1 MSPSAPDA
9 GQLLWPGSGQ
19 ARRPDFGPL
28 RQGGRT
34 PGPPQGRRSPVSETR
49 TVRIVPLGGLG
60 EIGLNMMVVEAADDL
75 LVIDAGLM
83 FPDEEMF
90 GIDHVIPNM
99 SYLLARREQIRAV
112 LLTHGHEDH
121 TGALPYLLREIK
133 APVYGTRLSLGLA
146 AEKLKEANLPADAD
160 LKAVRPRDRIRFGCF
175 EVEFL
180 QMCHSIPDGVALA
193 IGTPAGMIVHTGD
206 FKFDQSPVDGQLTDY
221 RRLGE
226 LGDSGVRALLSD
238 STNAG
243 RDGFTPSEQVVGRAF
258 DAIFREAQGRIIV
271 ACFASNI
278 HRVQQIFDTAA
289 AMGKQV
295 AVCGKSMVAN
305 TRIAA
310 ELGRLRIPEDVLV
323 SLDELER
330 LPVSRQVIVTT
341 GSQGE
346 PLSAIA
352 RMAVAEHKQVQI
364 SPGDTVIF
372 SARVIPGN
380 EKSIARTING
390 LYRQGARVI
399 TEETAEVHVSGH
411 ASREELKLMLNLTR
425 PTCFVPIHGEYR
437 HLRLHAQLAREV
449 GVSEAGT
456 LVIEDGDI
464 LEFDD
469 IHARIVGR
477 APVGRIFVDG
487 RGMGDV
493 GDAVIRDRQRLAQE
507 GVVVIV
513 LAVDHQGHKLVT
525 GPQIICSGLVHAQDS
540 KALTDGIQTLVCS
553 VLESTPDAD
562 RADLRLMEQR
572 IKTAIKKQLQKEF
585 DRRPMILPMIMEV

>member
-1 MSPSAPDA
+1 MSNA
-9 GQLLWPGSGQ
+9 
-19 ARRPDFGPL
+19 
-28 RQGGRT
+28 
-34 PGPPQGRRSPVSETR
+34 R

-60 EIGLNMMVVEAADDL
+60 EIGLNMMVVEVADDL

-90 GIDHVIPNM
+90 GIDHVIPDM
-99 SYLLARREQIRAV
+99 SYLLTRREKVRAV

-121 TGALPYLLREIK
+121 IGALPYLLSEIK
-133 APVYGTRLSLGLA
+133 VPVYGTRLSLGLA
-146 AEKLKEANLPADAD
+146 AEKLKEADLLSDAD
-160 LKAVRPRDRIRFGCF
+160 LRPVRPRDRLQLGLF
-175 EVEFL
+175 EIEFL
-180 QMCHSIPDGVALA
+180 QVCHSIPDGVALA
-193 IGTPAGMIVHTGD
+193 IRTPGGMIVHTGD
-206 FKFDQSPVDGQLTDY
+206 FKFDQSPVDACLTDY
-221 RRLGE
+221 RRLAE
-226 LGDSGVRALLSD
+226 LGDGGVLALLSD

-243 RDGFTPSEQVVGRAF
+243 RDGFTPSEQVVGQAF
-258 DAIFREAQGRIIV
+258 SRILREAQGRVIV

-278 HRVQQIFDTAA
+278 HRVQQIFDVAA
-289 AMGKQV
+289 ALGKRV

-310 ELGRLRIPEDVLV
+310 ELGYLRIPDDTLV
-323 SLDELER
+323 GLDELER
-330 LPVSRQVIVTT
+330 LPVTQRVIVTT

-352 RMAVAEHKQVQI
+352 RMAVAEYKQVQV

-399 TEETAEVHVSGH
+399 TEEAAGVHVSGH

-425 PTCFVPIHGEYR
+425 PTFFVPIHGEYR
-437 HLRLHAQLAREV
+437 HLRLHGTLAREV
-449 GVSEAGT
+449 GVPEART

-464 LEFDD
+464 LELDGSST
-469 IHARIVGR
+469 RVVGR

-487 RGMGDV
+487 KGIGDV

-507 GVVVIV
+507 GVVVVV
-513 LAVDHQGHKLVT
+513 LAVDQHCGKLVT
-525 GPQIICSGLVHAQDS
+525 GPQIICSGFVHAQGL
-540 KALTDGIQTLVCS
+540 KALADGIKTLVCS
-553 VLESTPDAD
+553 VLESASEED

-572 IKTAIKKQLQKEF
+572 IKTAVKKQLQKEIE
-585 DRRPMILPMIMEV
+585 RRPVILPVIVEV

>member
-1 MSPSAPDA
+1 MSD
-9 GQLLWPGSGQ
+9 
-19 ARRPDFGPL
+19 
-28 RQGGRT
+28 
-34 PGPPQGRRSPVSETR
+34 TR
-49 TVRIVPLGGLG
+49 IVRIVPLGGLG
-60 EIGLNMMVVEAADDL
+60 EIGLNMMVVETGDDL

-90 GIDHVIPNM
+90 GIDHVIPDM
-99 SYLLARREQIRAV
+99 SYLFAHRDKIRAV

-121 TGALPYLLREIK
+121 TGALPYLLKEIRV
-133 APVYGTRLSLGLA
+133 PVYGTRLSLGLA
-146 AEKLKEANLPADAD
+146 AEKLREANLLPDTD
-160 LKAVRPRDRIRFGCF
+160 LKAVRPRDSLRFGRF
-175 EVEFL
+175 TVEFL
-180 QMCHSIPDGVALA
+180 QICHSIPDGVALA

-206 FKFDQSPVDGQLTDY
+206 FKFDQSPVDGQHTDY
-221 RRLGE
+221 RRLAE
-226 LGDSGVRALLSD
+226 LGDGGVLALLSD

-243 RDGFTPSEQVVGRAF
+243 RDGFTPSEQVVGRAL
-258 DAIFREAQGRIIV
+258 DAIFREAQGRVIV

-278 HRVQQIFDTAA
+278 HRVQQIFDSAA
-289 AMGKQV
+289 AMGKRV

-310 ELGRLRIPEDVLV
+310 ELGRLRIPDDTLV

-330 LPVSRQVIVTT
+330 LPVDQRVIVTT

-352 RMAVAEHKQVQI
+352 RMAAAEHKQVQV

-372 SARVIPGN
+372 SARAIPGN

-399 TEETAEVHVSGH
+399 TEEVAEVHVSGH

-425 PTCFVPIHGEYR
+425 PAFFVPIHGEYR
-437 HLRLHAQLAREV
+437 HLRLHAHLAREV
-449 GVSEAGT
+449 GVSDART
-456 LVIEDGDI
+456 LVIEDGDM

-469 IHARIVGR
+469 TGARIAGR

-487 RGMGDV
+487 KGVGDV

-507 GVVVIV
+507 GVVVV
-513 LAVDHQGHKLVT
+513 VVAVDHQCRKLVA
-525 GPQIICSGLVHAQDS
+525 GPQI
-540 KALTDGIQTLVCS
+540 VCS
-553 VLESTPDAD
+553 
-562 RADLRLMEQR
+562 
-572 IKTAIKKQLQKEF
+572 
-585 DRRPMILPMIMEV
+585 

>member
-1 MSPSAPDA
+1 MSDS
-9 GQLLWPGSGQ
+9 
-19 ARRPDFGPL
+19 
-28 RQGGRT
+28 
-34 PGPPQGRRSPVSETR
+34 R

-60 EIGLNMMVVEAADDL
+60 EIGLNMMVVETADDL

-90 GIDHVIPNM
+90 GIDYVIPDM
-99 SYLLARREQIRAV
+99 SYLLTHREKVRAV

-121 TGALPYLLREIK
+121 TGALPYLLGEIK
-133 APVYGTRLSLGLA
+133 VPVYGTRLSLGLA
-146 AEKLKEANLPADAD
+146 AEKLKEANLLSDAD
-160 LKAVRPRDRIRFGCF
+160 LKPVRPRDRLQFGLF

-180 QMCHSIPDGVALA
+180 QVCHSIPDGVALA
-193 IGTPAGMIVHTGD
+193 IRTPGGMIVHTGD
-206 FKFDQSPVDGQLTDY
+206 FKFDQSPVDVQLTDY
-221 RRLGE
+221 RRLAE
-226 LGDSGVRALLSD
+226 LGDDGVLALLSD

-258 DAIFREAQGRIIV
+258 NGIFREAQGRVIV

-278 HRVQQIFDTAA
+278 HRVQQILDVAA
-289 AMGKQV
+289 AMGKRV

-310 ELGRLRIPEDVLV
+310 ELGCLRIPDDTLV
-323 SLDELER
+323 GLDELER
-330 LPVSRQVIVTT
+330 LPVAERVIVTT

-352 RMAVAEHKQVQI
+352 RMAVAEHKQVQV

-399 TEETAEVHVSGH
+399 TEEVAEVHVSGH
-411 ASREELKLMLNLTR
+411 ASQEELKLMLNLIR
-425 PTCFVPIHGEYR
+425 PTFFVPIHGEYR
-437 HLRLHAQLAREV
+437 HLYLHAHLAREV
-449 GVSEAGT
+449 GVPEART

-464 LEFDD
+464 LELDGRS
-469 IHARIVGR
+469 AQVVGR

-487 RGMGDV
+487 KGIGDV

-507 GVVVIV
+507 GVVVVV
-513 LAVDHQGHKLVT
+513 LAVDQQCGKLVT
-525 GPQIICSGLVHAQDS
+525 GPQIVCSGFVHAQDS
-540 KALTDGIQTLVCS
+540 KTLADGIKTLVCS
-553 VLESTPDAD
+553 VLESASEED
-562 RADLRLMEQR
+562 RADPRLMEQR
-572 IKTAIKKQLQKEF
+572 IKTAVKKQLQKEIE
-585 DRRPMILPMIMEV
+585 RRPVILPMIMEV

>member
-1 MSPSAPDA
+1 MPND
-9 GQLLWPGSGQ
+9 
-19 ARRPDFGPL
+19 
-28 RQGGRT
+28 
-34 PGPPQGRRSPVSETR
+34 R

-60 EIGLNMMVVEAADDL
+60 EIGLNMMVIETADDL

-90 GIDHVIPNM
+90 GIDHVIPDM
-99 SYLLARREQIRAV
+99 RYLLTHREKIRAV
-112 LLTHGHEDH
+112 LLTHGHDDH
-121 TGALPYLLREIK
+121 TGALPHLLSEIK
-133 APVYGTRLSLGLA
+133 VPVYGTRLSLGLA
-146 AEKLKEANLPADAD
+146 AEKLKEANLLSDVD
-160 LKAVRPRDRIRFGCF
+160 LKAVRPHDRLQFGLF

-180 QMCHSIPDGVALA
+180 QVCHSIPDGVALA
-193 IGTPAGMIVHTGD
+193 IRTPGGMIVHTGD
-206 FKFDQSPVDGQLTDY
+206 FKFDQSPVDVQLTDY
-221 RRLGE
+221 RRLAE
-226 LGDSGVRALLSD
+226 LGDDGVLALLSD

-243 RDGFTPSEQVVGRAF
+243 RDGFTPSEQVVGQAF
-258 DAIFREAQGRIIV
+258 DTIFREARGRVIV

-278 HRVQQIFDTAA
+278 HRVQQILDAA
-289 AMGKQV
+289 ATMEKRV

-310 ELGRLRIPEDVLV
+310 ELGRLRIPDNTLV
-323 SLDELER
+323 GLDELER
-330 LPVSRQVIVTT
+330 LPVAKRVIVTT

-352 RMAVAEHKQVQI
+352 RMAAAEHKQVQV

-399 TEETAEVHVSGH
+399 TEEAAVVHVSGH

-425 PTCFVPIHGEYR
+425 PTFFVPIHGEYR
-437 HLRLHAQLAREV
+437 HLHLHAHLAREV
-449 GVSEAGT
+449 GVPEART

-464 LEFDD
+464 LEFDGGS
-469 IHARIVGR
+469 AQVVGR

-487 RGMGDV
+487 KGIGDV

-507 GVVVIV
+507 GVVAVV
-513 LAVDHQGHKLVT
+513 LAVDQQCGKLMA
-525 GPQIICSGLVHAQDS
+525 GPRIVCSGFVRAQDS
-540 KALTDGIQTLVCS
+540 KALADSMKILVCS
-553 VLESTPDAD
+553 VLESASEED
-562 RADLRLMEQR
+562 RTDLRLMEQR
-572 IKTAIKKQLQKEF
+572 IKTAVKKQLQKEIE
-585 DRRPMILPMIMEV
+585 RRPMILPVIMEV

>member
-1 MSPSAPDA
+1 MSDT
-9 GQLLWPGSGQ
+9 G
-19 ARRPDFGPL
+19 
-28 RQGGRT
+28 
-34 PGPPQGRRSPVSETR
+34 

-90 GIDHVIPNM
+90 GIDHVIPDM
-99 SYLLARREQIRAV
+99 SYLFVHREKIRAV

-121 TGALPYLLREIK
+121 TGALPYLLNEIK
-133 APVYGTRLSLGLA
+133 VPVYGTRLSLGLA
-146 AEKLKEANLPADAD
+146 AEKLKEANLLVDAD
-160 LKAVRPRDRIRFGCF
+160 LKVVRPRDRLQFGLF

-180 QMCHSIPDGVALA
+180 QICHSIPDGVALA
-193 IGTPAGMIVHTGD
+193 IGTPSGMIVHTGD
-206 FKFDQSPVDGQLTDY
+206 FKFDQSPVDIQLTDY
-221 RRLGE
+221 RRLAE
-226 LGDSGVRALLSD
+226 LGDAGVLALLSD

-258 DAIFREAQGRIIV
+258 DAIFREAQGRVIV

-278 HRVQQIFDTAA
+278 HRIQQIFDAAA
-289 AMGKQV
+289 AMGKRV

-310 ELGRLRIPEDVLV
+310 ELGRLRIPDDTLV

-330 LPVSRQVIVTT
+330 LPVGQRVIVTT

-352 RMAVAEHKQVQI
+352 RMAVAEHKQVQV

-425 PTCFVPIHGEYR
+425 PTFFVPIHGEYR
-437 HLRLHAQLAREV
+437 HLRLHAHLAHEV
-449 GVSEAGT
+449 GVPEART

-464 LEFDD
+464 LEFDGAG
-469 IHARIVGR
+469 ARIAGR

-487 RGMGDV
+487 KGIGDV
-493 GDAVIRDRQRLAQE
+493 GDAVIHDRQRLAQE
-507 GVVVIV
+507 GVVVVV
-513 LAVDHQGHKLVT
+513 LAVDHQCRKLVT
-525 GPQIICSGLVHAQDS
+525 GPQIICSGFVHAQDS
-540 KALTDGIQTLVCS
+540 KALADGLKVLVCS
-553 VLESTPDAD
+553 VLESASEEE
-562 RADLRLMEQR
+562 RADLRLIEQR
-572 IKTAIKKQLQKEF
+572 IKTVAKKQLQKEIE
-585 DRRPMILPMIMEV
+585 RRPMILPVIMEV

>member
-1 MSPSAPDA
+1 MADN
-9 GQLLWPGSGQ
+9 
-19 ARRPDFGPL
+19 
-28 RQGGRT
+28 
-34 PGPPQGRRSPVSETR
+34 R
-49 TVRIVPLGGLG
+49 TVRIIPLGGLG

-90 GIDHVIPNM
+90 GIDHVIPDM
-99 SYLLARREQIRAV
+99 RYLLAHREKIRAV

-146 AEKLKEANLPADAD
+146 AEKLKEADLPAGAD
-160 LKAVRPRDRIRFGCF
+160 LRTVRPHDRLRFGLF

-180 QMCHSIPDGVALA
+180 QVCHSIPDGVALA
-193 IGTPAGMIVHTGD
+193 VRTPAGMIVHTGD
-206 FKFDQSPVDGQLTDY
+206 FKFDQSPVDVQLTDY
-221 RRLGE
+221 RRLAE
-226 LGDSGVRALLSD
+226 LGDAGVLALLSD

-243 RDGFTPSEQVVGRAF
+243 REGFTPSEQVVGQAF
-258 DAIFREAQGRIIV
+258 DAIFREAQWRVIV

-278 HRVQQIFDTAA
+278 HRIQQIFDAA
-289 AMGKQV
+289 AALGKRV

-310 ELGRLRIPEDVLV
+310 ELGRLRIPDDTLV

-330 LPVSRQVIVTT
+330 LPVGQRVIVTT

-346 PLSAIA
+346 PLSAVA
-352 RMAVAEHKQVQI
+352 RMAIAEHKQVQV

-399 TEETAEVHVSGH
+399 TEEEMEVHVSGH

-425 PTCFVPIHGEYR
+425 PTFFVPIHGEYR
-437 HLRLHAQLAREV
+437 HLRLHAELAREV
-449 GVSEAGT
+449 GVPEART

-464 LEFDD
+464 LEFDGAG
-469 IHARIVGR
+469 ARIAGR

-487 RGMGDV
+487 KGIGDV

-507 GVVVIV
+507 GVVVVV
-513 LAVDHQGHKLVT
+513 LAVDHHCRKLVT
-525 GPQIICSGLVHAQDS
+525 GPQIVCSGFVHAQDS
-540 KALTDGIQTLVCS
+540 KALADDIKTLVCS
-553 VLESTPDAD
+553 VFESAPEED
-562 RADLRLMEQR
+562 RTDLRLMEQR
-572 IKTAIKKQLQKEF
+572 IKTAVKKQLQKEIE
-585 DRRPMILPMIMEV
+585 RRPMILPVIMEV

>member
-1 MSPSAPDA
+1 MPND
-9 GQLLWPGSGQ
+9 
-19 ARRPDFGPL
+19 
-28 RQGGRT
+28 
-34 PGPPQGRRSPVSETR
+34 R

-60 EIGLNMMVVEAADDL
+60 EIGLNMMVIETADDL

-90 GIDHVIPNM
+90 GIDHVIPDM
-99 SYLLARREQIRAV
+99 RYLLTHREKIRAV

-121 TGALPYLLREIK
+121 TGALPHLLSEIK
-133 APVYGTRLSLGLA
+133 VPVYGTRLSLGLA
-146 AEKLKEANLPADAD
+146 AEKLKEANLLSDVD
-160 LKAVRPRDRIRFGCF
+160 LKAVRPHDRLQFGLF

-180 QMCHSIPDGVALA
+180 QVCHSIPDGVALA
-193 IGTPAGMIVHTGD
+193 IRTPGGMIVHTGD
-206 FKFDQSPVDGQLTDY
+206 FKFDQSPVDVQLTDY
-221 RRLGE
+221 RRLAE
-226 LGDSGVRALLSD
+226 LGDDGVLALLSD

-243 RDGFTPSEQVVGRAF
+243 RDGFTPSEQVVGQAF
-258 DAIFREAQGRIIV
+258 DTIFREAQGRVIV

-278 HRVQQIFDTAA
+278 HRVQQILDAA
-289 AMGKQV
+289 ATMEKRV

-310 ELGRLRIPEDVLV
+310 ELGRLRIPDNTLV
-323 SLDELER
+323 GLDELER
-330 LPVSRQVIVTT
+330 LPVAKRVIVTT

-352 RMAVAEHKQVQI
+352 RMAAAEHKQVQV

-399 TEETAEVHVSGH
+399 TEEAAVVHVSGH

-425 PTCFVPIHGEYR
+425 PTFFVPIHGEYR
-437 HLRLHAQLAREV
+437 HLHLHAHLAREV
-449 GVSEAGT
+449 GVPEART

-464 LEFDD
+464 LEFDGGS
-469 IHARIVGR
+469 AQVVGR

-487 RGMGDV
+487 KGIGDV

-507 GVVVIV
+507 GVVAVV
-513 LAVDHQGHKLVT
+513 LAVDQQCGKLMA
-525 GPQIICSGLVHAQDS
+525 GPRIVCSGFVRAQDS
-540 KALTDGIQTLVCS
+540 KALADSMKILVCS
-553 VLESTPDAD
+553 VLESASEED
-562 RADLRLMEQR
+562 RTDLRLMEQR
-572 IKTAIKKQLQKEF
+572 IKTAVKKQLQKEIE
-585 DRRPMILPMIMEV
+585 RRPMILPVIMEV

>member
-1 MSPSAPDA
+1 
-9 GQLLWPGSGQ
+9 
-19 ARRPDFGPL
+19 
-28 RQGGRT
+28 
-34 PGPPQGRRSPVSETR
+34 VSDTR
-49 TVRIVPLGGLG
+49 IVRIVPLGGLG
-60 EIGLNMMVVEAADDL
+60 EIGLNMMVVETGDDL

-90 GIDHVIPNM
+90 GIDHVIPDM
-99 SYLLARREQIRAV
+99 SYLFAHRDKIRAV

-121 TGALPYLLREIK
+121 TGALPYLLKEIRV
-133 APVYGTRLSLGLA
+133 PVYGTRLSLGLA
-146 AEKLKEANLPADAD
+146 AEKLREANLLPDTD
-160 LKAVRPRDRIRFGCF
+160 LKAVRPRDSLRFGRF
-175 EVEFL
+175 TVEFL
-180 QMCHSIPDGVALA
+180 QICHSIPDGVALA

-206 FKFDQSPVDGQLTDY
+206 FKFDQSPVDGQHTDY
-221 RRLGE
+221 RRLAE
-226 LGDSGVRALLSD
+226 LGDGGVLALLSD

-243 RDGFTPSEQVVGRAF
+243 RDGFTPSEQVVGRAL
-258 DAIFREAQGRIIV
+258 DAIFREAQGRVIV

-278 HRVQQIFDTAA
+278 HRVQQIFDSAA
-289 AMGKQV
+289 AMGKRV

-310 ELGRLRIPEDVLV
+310 ELGRLRIPDDTLV

-330 LPVSRQVIVTT
+330 LPVDQRVIVTT

-352 RMAVAEHKQVQI
+352 RMAAAEHKQVQV

-372 SARVIPGN
+372 SARAIPGN

-399 TEETAEVHVSGH
+399 TEEVAEVHVSGH

-425 PTCFVPIHGEYR
+425 PAFFVPIHGEYR
-437 HLRLHAQLAREV
+437 HLRLHAHLARKV
-449 GVSEAGT
+449 GVSDART
-456 LVIEDGDI
+456 LVIEDGDM

-469 IHARIVGR
+469 TGARIAGR

-487 RGMGDV
+487 KGVGDV

-507 GVVVIV
+507 GVVVV
-513 LAVDHQGHKLVT
+513 VVAVDHQCRKLVA
-525 GPQIICSGLVHAQDS
+525 GPQIVCSGFVHAQDVR
-540 KALTDGIQTLVCS
+540 ALTDEMKTLVCS
-553 VLESTPDAD
+553 VLESAAEED

-572 IKTAIKKQLQKEF
+572 IRTAVKKQLQKEIE
-585 DRRPMILPMIMEV
+585 RRPMILSVIMEV